1 MERFILRNLSVLEV
15 RKQYQIKISNRFPAL
30 VNLLDRENI
39 NRSWKNI
46 EENIRSSAKENLGLY
61 ELKQHQ
67 PRFAEECLHF
77 LDQGKQTKMQ
87 CLQDPNQCNVF
98 TPNNVRRENS
108 VYFRNNKKDI

>member
-1 MERFILRNLSVLEV
+1 VLEV

-30 VNLLDRENI
+30 VNLLDRKNI

-67 PRFAEECLHF
+67 PLFAEECLYF
-77 LDQGKQTKMQ
+77 LDQGKQTKTQ
-87 CLQDPNQCNVF
+87 CLQDPNQCNVL
-98 TPNNVRRENS
+98 TPNSVRPENS
-108 VYFRNNKKDI
+108 VYLRNNKKDI